1 MSSNTVLSVNQ
12 TAGAGITVSSPTG
25 NVVVTAN
32 ISRVQV
38 QSSTLGIGIGTN
50 TLSYASLTTSSQILQ
65 IDIPNNLSIG
75 NITLTGNLSSNNITV
90 SNSLNALGN
99 ITANY
104 FYGNGNNI
112 SNIDG
117 LNIIGA
123 DGNSSNVLYGNGVF
137 ATSGNTGNIRFSNT
151 TIGTAQTLDNVTI
164 QTYDTSNI
172 VTSNWVFDSAGNLT
186 LPTSGVIAN
195 AYASSGGLV
204 STFFGDANGAAF
216 GTGTTN
222 NMTIAGAN
230 ARIYA
235 NNHLWQFDDASNLT
249 LPDAGIIWNNGGLT
263 TLQAGTDGAQ
273 IGSSDGQSYV
283 IANAS
288 GTYMQTLADTT
299 NSIWHFDT
307 AGNLTTPANIIVDY
321 TGNVSYA
328 NVITAN
334 YFVGDGSNLS
344 NVPITWTT
352 AHISN
357 TASGAAGQ
365 VAYDEGGNLYVCVAT
380 DVWSLILG
388 STSW

>member
-1 MSSNTVLSVNQ
+1 VSSNTVLSVNQ

-137 ATSGNTGNIRFSNT
+137 AAAPSSGLTTFTRSATWQSSSGAVTVPVVDVPIYMHSACTLIEATILTLGGTGSCVVDIWKT
-151 TIGTAQTLDNVTI
+151 PIGT
-164 QTYDTSNI
+164 YP
-172 VTSNWVFDSAGNLT
+172 
-186 LPTSGVIAN
+186 PTSGKSICGGN
-195 AYASSGGLV
+195 YPTITSGVTLV
-204 STFFGDANGAAF
+204 DTS
-216 GTGTTN
+216 
-222 NMTIAGAN
+222 
-230 ARIYA
+230 
-235 NNHLWQFDDASNLT
+235 L
-249 LPDAGIIWNNGGLT
+249 
-263 TLQAGTDGAQ
+263 
-273 IGSSDGQSYV
+273 
-283 IANAS
+283 S
-288 GTYMQTLADTT
+288 G
-299 NSIWHFDT
+299 
-307 AGNLTTPANIIVDY
+307 
-321 TGNVSYA
+321 
-328 NVITAN
+328 
-334 YFVGDGSNLS
+334 
-344 NVPITWTT
+344 WTT
-352 AHISN
+352 AVS
-357 TASGAAGQ
+357 AG
-365 VAYDEGGNLYVCVAT
+365 DTIMFHLT
-380 DVWSLILG
+380 SS
-388 STSW
+388 STFTYITIQLTFST